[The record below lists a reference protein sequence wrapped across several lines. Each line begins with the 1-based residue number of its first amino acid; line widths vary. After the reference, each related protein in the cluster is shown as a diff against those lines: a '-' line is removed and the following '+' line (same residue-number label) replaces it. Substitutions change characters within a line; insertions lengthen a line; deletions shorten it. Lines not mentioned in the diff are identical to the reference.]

1 MSNHKDN
8 IHHFVVIKLETES
21 MLSPLQEIN
30 FSEIKLLAVIGT
42 GGLANVYSAI
52 WRDMSVAVKI
62 FHQLWDVSQM
72 NEIDL
77 LRMKQEILLLT

>member
-1 MSNHKDN
+1 M
-8 IHHFVVIKLETES
+8 
-21 MLSPLQEIN
+21 
-30 FSEIKLLAVIGT
+30 
-42 GGLANVYSAI
+42 YSAI
-52 WRDMSVAVKI
+52 WREMSVAVKI